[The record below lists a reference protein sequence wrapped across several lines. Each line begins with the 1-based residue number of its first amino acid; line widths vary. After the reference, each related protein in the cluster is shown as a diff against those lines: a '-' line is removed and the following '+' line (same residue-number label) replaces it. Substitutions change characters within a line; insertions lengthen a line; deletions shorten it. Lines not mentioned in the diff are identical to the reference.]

1 MEIPGH
7 LKYTASHEW
16 IAEEDDEIVIVGI
29 TDYAQNQLGDIVYI
43 EHPTV
48 GQTLKMGQ
56 EAGVV
61 ESVKAASDIYAPL
74 TGEVVEV
81 NEAIL
86 KTPEGLN
93 QDPYHAGWL
102 FKMKIHEPS
111 ELLELLDA
119 DAYHELLEEA

>member
-7 LKYTASHEW
+7 LKYTSSHEW

-29 TDYAQNQLGDIVYI
+29 TDYAQSQLGDIVYI

-48 GQTLKMGQ
+48 GQTLKIGQ

-81 NEAIL
+81 NENIL

-93 QDPYHAGWL
+93 QDPYHSGWL

-111 ELLELLDA
+111 ELSELLDA
-119 DAYHELLEEA
+119 DSYHELLEEA